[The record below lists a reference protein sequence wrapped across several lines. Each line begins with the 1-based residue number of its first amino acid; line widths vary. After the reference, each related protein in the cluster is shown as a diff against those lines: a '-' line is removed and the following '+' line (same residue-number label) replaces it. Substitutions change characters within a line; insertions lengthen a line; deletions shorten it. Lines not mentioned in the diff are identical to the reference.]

1 MEEVIRLFPKTYHST
16 LSRHVSWKTVQEI
29 RLRALKS
36 IEVISAD
43 KVISIPHSELSMN
56 EMTYVLNQVSHF
68 SLYKFKEEVK
78 EGFITIQGGHRVGL
92 AGKANLDKG
101 KVATLKDITFMNI
114 RIARSHLEAG
124 RNLVPFLQEDGQW
137 LNTLI
142 VGPPHSG
149 KTTILRTLARVAGTE
164 AGETGSKKVAIVD
177 ERSEIAAC
185 QDGIP
190 QLNVGERTDV
200 MDGCPKAIGLM
211 MMIRSMSPEI
221 IIVDEMGGLTD
232 AEAVQEAV
240 YSGVQVI
247 CSVHGASL
255 ESVAKRPS
263 VRHMMQEKIFDRYI
277 ILDRL
282 KIDSENRIQILDE
295 HGRELALL
303 KGERGYGMD
312 RGRHHSNRYHVDRV

>member
-16 LSRHVSWKTVQEI
+16 LSQYVNWKTVQEI
-29 RLRALKS
+29 RLRVLKP
-36 IEVISAD
+36 IEVVSAD
-43 KVISIPHSELSMN
+43 RVTAIPSSKITMIDLS
-56 EMTYVLNQVSHF
+56 YVLNQVSHF

-92 AGKANLDKG
+92 AGKANLDNG

-114 RIARSHLEAG
+114 RIARSSLQAG
-124 RNLVPFLQEDGQW
+124 KNLVPYLCEDGQW

-149 KTTILRTLARVAGTE
+149 KTTILRNLAKLAG
-164 AGETGSKKVAIVD
+164 ARADQPGSKKVAIVD

-185 QDGIP
+185 QDGVP
-190 QLNVGERTDV
+190 QLDVGERTDV
-200 MDGCPKAIGLM
+200 MDGCPKASGLM
-211 MMIRSMSPEI
+211 MMIRSMSPEV
-221 IIVDEMGGLTD
+221 IIVDEMGGLAD
-232 AEAVQEAV
+232 AAAVQEAV

-247 CSVHGASL
+247 CSVHGSSF

-263 VRHMMQEKIFDRYI
+263 IHHMMKEKIFDRYV
-277 ILDRL
+277 ILERL
-282 KIDSENRIQILDE
+282 NIDGENRVQILNE
-295 HGRELALL
+295 SGRELALL

-312 RGRHHSNRYHVDRV
+312 RGRNRFSRYHVDRV